1 MKHVLI
7 GGNGFVGRELVRRLI
22 EEAVTDI
29 LVIDLPE
36 SFDKYPEL
44 RHEAVRYARIDIGVP
59 RALDEIALDPGD
71 VVHHLATRLITPNK
85 PRFGRDEY
93 FRYCAVNGT
102 REVLAWMKRSGAR
115 SLVFWSTDMVY
126 GPAIETPR
134 RESHPRRPFGPYGRS
149 KVAAEDLIGEAVKA
163 GDVHCTI
170 FRPRLILGP
179 GRLGI
184 LEVLFKAADMGLP
197 MPLIGPGENRFQ
209 FVSVADCARAS
220 ALAAKAGCPNG
231 VFNLGT
237 DNSPTEYELLTGF
250 VKQIGSNTKIIRTP
264 GWLVKFVLRLLDLVK
279 ISPLDPEQF
288 EIADLEVTLDTSAA
302 KRDLGWVST
311 QSDEELL
318 LAAFRSYK
326 DARCLGHGVAADAK
340 LKTNWSVH

>member
-22 EEAVTDI
+22 EEAAPEI

-36 SFDKYPEL
+36 SFDKHPEQ
-44 RHEAVRYARIDIGVP
+44 RHDSVRYARIDIGVP
-59 RALDEIALDPGD
+59 HALDQIALDPGD

-102 REVLAWMKRSGAR
+102 REVLSWMKRRGAR
-115 SLVFWSTDMVY
+115 GLVFWSTDMVY

-134 RESHPRRPFGPYGRS
+134 PESHPRRPFGPYGRS
-149 KVAAEDLIGEAVKA
+149 KVAAEDLIAEAVKS
-163 GDVHCTI
+163 GEIHCTI

-220 ALAAKAGCPNG
+220 VLAAKAGCPNG
-231 VFNLGT
+231 IFNLGT

-264 GWLVKFVLRLLDLVK
+264 GWLVKSVLRLLDVLK

-302 KRDLGWVST
+302 KRELGWTST

-326 DARCLGHGVAADAK
+326 EAKSLDHADAPAVR
-340 LKTNWSVH
+340 LTTN

>member
-7 GGNGFVGRELVRRLI
+7 GGNGFVGRELVRQLI
-22 EEAVTDI
+22 EGAAQEI

-36 SFDKYPEL
+36 SFNEYPEL
-44 RHEAVRYARIDIGVP
+44 RNKSVRYAKLDIGAP
-59 RALDEIALDPGD
+59 HALDQIALDPSD
-71 VVHHLATRLITPNK
+71 VIHHLATRLITPNR

-93 FRYCAVNGT
+93 FRHCAVAGT
-102 REVLAWMKRSGAR
+102 REVLAWMKQNGSR

-126 GPAIETPR
+126 GPAIEIPR

-163 GDVHCTI
+163 GDIHCTI

-184 LEVLFKAADMGLP
+184 LAILFKAVDMGLP

-220 ALAAKAGCPNG
+220 VLAAKAGCPNG
-231 VFNLGT
+231 VYNLGT
-237 DNSPTEYELLTGF
+237 ENSPTEYELLTGF
-250 VKQIGSNTKIIRTP
+250 VKQTGSKTKVIRTP
-264 GWLVKFVLRLLDLVK
+264 GWLVKSALRLLDTIK
-279 ISPLDPEQF
+279 MSPLDPEQF

-302 KRDLGWVST
+302 QRDLGWTST

-326 DARCLGHGVAADAK
+326 ESRGGDVAVAPAAK
-340 LKTNWSVH
+340 VTTR